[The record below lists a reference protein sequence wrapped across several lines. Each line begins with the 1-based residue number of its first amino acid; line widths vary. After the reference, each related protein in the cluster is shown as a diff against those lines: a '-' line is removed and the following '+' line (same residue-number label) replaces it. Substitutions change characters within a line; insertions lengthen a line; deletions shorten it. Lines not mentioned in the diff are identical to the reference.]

1 MVDDDPENYLDQN
14 EKGCRD
20 FEEFDY
26 PEEIAHKLFSSIQFG
41 VVDIYEEEECERP
54 TRDNAFIPEHIQ
66 A

>member
-26 PEEIAHKLFSSIQFG
+26 PEEIAHKLFSSI
-41 VVDIYEEEECERP
+41 
-54 TRDNAFIPEHIQ
+54 
-66 A
+66 